1 MSFIKESLELA
12 FFSDAGMNAASAVT
26 VTFRTDDTDN
36 TGANQAKTDDMLEP
50 PIRSKCSEMKFW
62 FGYVINITL

>member
-36 TGANQAKTDDMLEP
+36 WRE
-50 PIRSKCSEMKFW
+50 SS
-62 FGYVINITL
+62 